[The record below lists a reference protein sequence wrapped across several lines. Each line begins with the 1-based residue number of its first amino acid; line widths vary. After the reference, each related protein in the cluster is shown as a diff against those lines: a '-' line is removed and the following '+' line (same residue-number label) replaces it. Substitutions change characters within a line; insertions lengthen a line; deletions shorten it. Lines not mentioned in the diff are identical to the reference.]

1 MKRRLLYST
10 ITMAGLLSFYGCK
23 NKQEDQPIT
32 IDSQTTEEV
41 IDTNEEITFNNL
53 GEDEDGFEHYS
64 ILSGFENMKEY
75 PKHYDFKTKMITP
88 GTFHS
93 DEVPTEVNDIKWY
106 GLYKDTDQAY
116 KITEAKPEVSQVFD
130 PVLDEDGEM
139 TGVEVAQSEEK
150 PFLAFV
156 ESNIDLTTSAIETTT
171 LPSYIYPGEKVQFT
185 YKGKEYTLFA
195 TGTRKSSGISE
206 QDIQESIV
214 NGFEMP
220 KFYVKDY
227 TLRLEVKD
235 TEMKNEIVLLS
246 QKFFEEGVVPKIMF
260 GGDINND
267 NVVDLI
273 LDTATHYNVSR
284 PTLYLSKQNQNQV
297 TLKPVAAHETVGC

>member
-1 MKRRLLYST
+1 MASLLT
-10 ITMAGLLSFYGCK
+10 VLGCK
-23 NKQEDQPIT
+23 NKQEDLPVT
-32 IDSQTTEEV
+32 PTTHETEEV
-41 IDTNEEITFNNL
+41 IDSNDDITFNNL

-64 ILSGFENMKEY
+64 VIAVAENVREY

-93 DEVPTEVNDIKWY
+93 DEIPTEVNEIKWY
-106 GLYKDTDQAY
+106 GLYKDSDQAF
-116 KITEAKPEVSQVFD
+116 KIMEAKPEVNQVFD
-130 PVLDEDGEM
+130 PVLDEEGEM
-139 TGVEVAQSEEK
+139 TGVEVAQSKER

-156 ESNIDLTTSAIETTT
+156 ESNVDLTTSAIETAI
-171 LPSYIYPGEKVQFT
+171 LPSYIYPGEKVQFS

-195 TGTRKSSGISE
+195 TGTRKFSGISD
-206 QDIQESIV
+206 QDIEDSIT
-214 NGFEMP
+214 NGYEVP
-220 KFYVKDY
+220 KYYVKDY

-235 TEMKNEIVLLS
+235 SETKNEIVLLS

-260 GGDINND
+260 SGDINND

-284 PTLYLSKQNQNQV
+284 PTLYLSKQNQTQL